1 MAEDSSK
8 ARQSASPSGA
18 MGRRKLYPHYCLAA
32 RTLEVVGERWSLL
45 IVRDLLRGP
54 HRFSELL
61 RTVGGITR
69 RWLSIRL
76 RELEEAGIV
85 RRDHREGR
93 KQVWYSLTPKGE
105 DLRPV
110 IEALVAWG
118 IQHAVRLPLPG
129 ERVEPDLSLTGLAS
143 AFNARGE
150 RFEGPRT
157 WVIRLDGAQVYTLRF
172 DGERWTGTRGDAPAD
187 LTVEADSGAWM
198 AFLIA
203 PLEGRARSVD
213 GLRIEGPPARVAEF
227 LKTFGV
233 APIRAL

>member
-1 MAEDSSK
+1 MSK
-8 ARQSASPSGA
+8 
-18 MGRRKLYPHYCLAA
+18 RRVYPHYCLAA

-61 RTVGGITR
+61 RTVGGITP

-85 RRDHREGR
+85 RRDRRDGRRE
-93 KQVWYSLTPKGE
+93 VWYSLTPKGE

-118 IQHAVRLPLPG
+118 VQHAIRLPLPG
-129 ERVEPDLSLTGLAS
+129 ERVEPDLSLTGIAS

-150 RFEGPRT
+150 RLEGPRT
-157 WVIRLDGAQVYTLRF
+157 WVIRLDGTQAHTLRF

-187 LTVEADSGAWM
+187 VSVEASSDEWI

-203 PLEGRARSVD
+203 PLEGRLRSVD
-213 GLRIEGPPARVAEF
+213 GLRIEGSPAHVAEF

-233 APIRAL
+233 APVRAL